1 MPCFVVSLIFSV
13 DDGNTW
19 KPMPSFQ
26 IEADTIQTVAG
37 RMARKIDN
45 IKERLGILVRL
56 TQICEGELETRPAQE
71 IADIQSKA
79 AGALY
84 MAFYANLV
92 SA

>member
-13 DDGNTW
+13 DGGKTW

-37 RMARKIDN
+37 RMARKIDSIN
-45 IKERLGILVRL
+45 ERLGIKVRL
-56 TQICEGELETRPAQE
+56 TQIREGELETRPADE
-71 IADIQSKA
+71 IASIQSAA
-79 AGALY
+79 AGVLY
-84 MAFYANLV
+84 MAFYANLT